1 LDHNFLP
8 YPAEVPHHSADTSRS
23 ATRESSLYRVCDG
36 QPRKALYFAFYRQEP
51 TLWQLSVQL
60 NEVYNSTRLLK
71 GGQSMPTRSIVFLIS
86 TVLSCLALSVTL
98 RAQAGGDVTEQIKQM
113 QQESRTAQMKNDVS
127 WAQQHLADG
136 FVAGD
141 SWGEWETK
149 EDFVKDLQNKTN
161 KWKSGDVS
169 DVQVATFGSNTAV
182 SHYKF
187 TYDAEIRGT
196 HRARTVI
203 CSDTWIND
211 SGTWKTASTHCSMVK
226 GK

>member
-1 LDHNFLP
+1 M
-8 YPAEVPHHSADTSRS
+8 T
-23 ATRESSLYRVCDG
+23 TRR
-36 QPRKALYFAFYRQEP
+36 AAF
-51 TLWQLSVQL
+51 V
-60 NEVYNSTRLLK
+60 V
-71 GGQSMPTRSIVFLIS
+71 IA
-86 TVLSCLALSVTL
+86 VLSCFALSMNL
-98 RAQAGGDVTEQIKQM
+98 HAQADGDVAQQIKEL
-113 QQESRTAQMKNDVS
+113 QQQSRDAQMKNDVS

-136 FVAGD
+136 FVAGN
-141 SWGEWETK
+141 SWGDWETK
-149 EDFVKDLQNKTN
+149 EDFIKDLQNKTN
-161 KWKSGDVS
+161 KWKTGNIS

-211 SGTWKTASTHCSMVK
+211 SGTWKTASTHCSLVK